1 MSESPFTGAGQ
12 GFSEMAASCGDV
24 AEQLMAAR
32 LQIIDTQ
39 QGKAAEAAVEL
50 IDGHISK
57 LQALQENCTDMVSAC
72 QIQADAD
79 NAFSAAPT
87 PADIED
93 QRRKTIAAARFGGV
107 TQAQIEDKKLGEL
120 IAERDSAR
128 VRHAGETTA
137 TPPRFPTVEQS
148 AGMRQ
153 GSGSHAG
160 DGFDTGSETLMP
172 LNRPSSGGGGG
183 GGGMPSLPPM
193 SMSDVGTHVSG
204 DTAGAGAAR
213 AATTAP
219 VPPQMS
225 PMQMQPAGGTPS
237 GMGAMPGGIPNLQ
250 APQRKRDERGA
261 DVATGL
267 SGDGAAAGSGLG
279 AAAAVATGQPDR
291 GGSVTGV
298 RTIADVTGKGSG
310 AVAATATNPN
320 AGAGGGGG
328 GGRPPM
334 GGPMGGLG
342 GGGALHQQNGKARPD
357 VPNRNPDLVGQG
369 TADEAVQGGLIGRE
383 SSGKPKPDFGG
394 EPEPS
399 NPERKAG

>member
-32 LQIIDTQ
+32 LQIIETQ

-50 IDGHISK
+50 LDGHIAT
-57 LQALQENCTDMVSAC
+57 LQGLQENCTDMVSAC

-93 QRRKTIAAARFGGV
+93 QRQRTIAAARFGGIA
-107 TQAQIEDKKLGEL
+107 QAQVEDKKLGEL
-120 IAERDSAR
+120 VAERDSAR

-137 TPPRFPTVEQS
+137 TPPRFPTVEVS
-148 AGMRQ
+148 EWR
-153 GSGSHAG
+153 GSGG
-160 DGFDTGSETLMP
+160 KRGRTTDTGEGGVTLMP

-204 DTAGAGAAR
+204 DTAGAAR
-213 AATTAP
+213 AATAAP

-225 PMQMQPAGGTPS
+225 PMQMQPSGGTPS
-237 GMGAMPGGIPNLQ
+237 GMGAMPGGIPNMQ
-250 APQRKRDERGA
+250 APQRKKDERGA
-261 DVATGL
+261 DVSTGL
-267 SGDGAAAGSGLG
+267 SGDGMSAGSGLG
-279 AAAAVATGQPDR
+279 AAAVVATGQPDR

-298 RTIADVTGKGSG
+298 KTIADVSGRGSG
-310 AVAATATNPN
+310 AVAATAAGNPN
-320 AGAGGGGG
+320 AGG

-334 GGPMGGLG
+334 GGPMGGMGGLG
-342 GGGALHQQNGKARPD
+342 GGGAQHSKNMKPPEI
-357 VPNRNPDLVGQG
+357 PNRDPDLVGQG
-369 TADEAVQGGLIGRE
+369 TADAAVQGGLIGRA
-383 SSGKPKPDFGG
+383 SSGKPEPDFGSG
-394 EPEPS
+394 ESES

>member
-1 MSESPFTGAGQ
+1 MSASPFTGAGQ

-32 LQIIDTQ
+32 LQIIETQ
-39 QGKAAEAAVEL
+39 QGRAAEAAVEL
-50 IDGHISK
+50 LDSHISK

-93 QRRKTIAAARFGGV
+93 QRQRTIAAARFGGIA
-107 TQAQIEDKKLGEL
+107 QAQVEDKKLGEL
-120 IAERDSAR
+120 VAERDSAR
-128 VRHAGETTA
+128 VRHAGETTQ

-160 DGFDTGSETLMP
+160 DHDDSGGVTLMP

-193 SMSDVGTHVSG
+193 SMSDIGTHVSG
-204 DTAGAGAAR
+204 DTAGAAR
-213 AATTAP
+213 AATAAP

-225 PMQMQPAGGTPS
+225 PMQMAPSGGTPS
-237 GMGAMPGGIPNLQ
+237 GMGAMPGGIPNMQ
-250 APQRKRDERGA
+250 APQRKKDDRGA

-279 AAAAVATGQPDR
+279 AAAAVAAGQPER
-291 GGSVTGV
+291 GSSVTGV
-298 RTIADVTGKGSG
+298 KTIADVTGKGSG
-310 AVAATATNPN
+310 AVAATAANPN
-320 AGAGGGGG
+320 AGGG

-342 GGGALHQQNGKARPD
+342 GGGGQHTKNMKRPD
-357 VPNRNPDLVGQG
+357 IPNRDPDLVGQG
-369 TADEAVQGGLIGRE
+369 TVDEAVQGGLIGRE
-383 SSGKPKPDFGG
+383 SSGKPEPDFGG
-394 EPEPS
+394 EPEPVK
-399 NPERKAG
+399 PERKAG

>member
-1 MSESPFTGAGQ
+1 MSASPFTGAGQ

-32 LQIIDTQ
+32 LQIIETQ
-39 QGKAAEAAVEL
+39 QGRAAEAAVEL
-50 IDGHISK
+50 LDSHIAT
-57 LQALQENCTDMVSAC
+57 LQGLQENCTDMVSAC

-93 QRRKTIAAARFGGV
+93 QRQRTIAAARFGGIA
-107 TQAQIEDKKLGEL
+107 QAQVEDKKLGEL
-120 IAERDSAR
+120 VAERDSAR
-128 VRHAGETTA
+128 VRHAGETTQ

-148 AGMRQ
+148 AGMRR
-153 GSGSHAG
+153 GSGSPEG
-160 DGFDTGSETLMP
+160 DRSDTGGVTLMP

-193 SMSDVGTHVSG
+193 SMSDIGTHMSG

-213 AATTAP
+213 AATAAP

-225 PMQMQPAGGTPS
+225 PMQMQPSGGGTPS
-237 GMGAMPGGIPNLQ
+237 GMGAMPGGIPSMQ
-250 APQRKRDERGA
+250 APQRKRDDRGA
-261 DVATGL
+261 EVATGL

-279 AAAAVATGQPDR
+279 AAAAVAAGQPER
-291 GGSVTGV
+291 GSSVTGV
-298 RTIADVTGKGSG
+298 KTIADVTGKGSG
-310 AVAATATNPN
+310 AVATTAAASNPN
-320 AGAGGGGG
+320 SGG

-342 GGGALHQQNGKARPD
+342 GGGGQHTKNMKRPD
-357 VPNRNPDLVGQG
+357 IPSRDPDLVGQG
-369 TADEAVQGGLIGRE
+369 TADAAVQGGLVGRE
-383 SSGKPKPDFGG
+383 SSGKPEPDFGG

-399 NPERKAG
+399 TPERKAG